1 MMKFKVFLY
10 LFILALLWGPA
21 FLFTKVAVQDIPPLT
36 LVTVR
41 VAIAAAILYTLL
53 KFQGRSLPALGKIWV
68 HFSAVGLLYNAVP
81 YVLLSWGQQY
91 IDSALAAI
99 LFGTTPLF
107 TLVLAHLFSGN
118 DPMTPAKT
126 AGVGVGFVGLVVL
139 LGPALSDGVQAT
151 VWGLLASLLAA
162 ASYAGATV
170 YSQKTL
176 RGLPPLVGPAA
187 QLTMATIL
195 LLPLAWI
202 IEQPYTLPLPS
213 WPAINSLLLLI
224 LVSTVLAF
232 VVYYRALETL
242 KATVL
247 SLTTYLIP
255 LVAMVLG
262 VAILHEQLGWNAYLG
277 FGLIL
282 LGVMIVNGI
291 LRFSWQQPASTAI
304 RP

>member
-1 MMKFKVFLY
+1 MKIQTLIY
-10 LFILALLWGPA
+10 LSVLALLWGPA

-36 LVTVR
+36 LVAVR
-41 VAIAAAILYTLL
+41 VGIAAAILYILL
-53 KFQGRSLPALGKIWV
+53 KVQGRSLPPVGKIWL
-68 HFSAVGLLYNAVP
+68 HFSAVGLLYSALP
-81 YVLLSWGQQY
+81 YVLLSWGQKY

-99 LFGTTPLF
+99 LIGTTPLF
-107 TLVLAHLFSGN
+107 TLVLAHLFSAN

-126 AGVGVGFVGLVVL
+126 VGVGVGFMGLLVL
-139 LGPALSDGVQAT
+139 LGPALLSGVQAT

-170 YSQKTL
+170 YSQRTL

-187 QLTMATIL
+187 QLTMATVF

-202 IEQPYTLPLPS
+202 IEQPHTLPLPS
-213 WPAINSLLLLI
+213 WSAINSLLLLA
-224 LVSTVLAF
+224 LVSTVFAF

-247 SLTTYLIP
+247 SLTAYLIP
-255 LVAMVLG
+255 LVAMILG
-262 VAILHEQLGWNAYLG
+262 VAILHERLGWNAYLG

-282 LGVMIVNGI
+282 LGVMIVNGVI
-291 LRFSWQQPASTAI
+291 RLSWQQPVSTAI

>member
-1 MMKFKVFLY
+1 
-10 LFILALLWGPA
+10 
-21 FLFTKVAVQDIPPLT
+21 
-36 LVTVR
+36 
-41 VAIAAAILYTLL
+41 
-53 KFQGRSLPALGKIWV
+53 
-68 HFSAVGLLYNAVP
+68 
-81 YVLLSWGQQY
+81 
-91 IDSALAAI
+91 
-99 LFGTTPLF
+99 
-107 TLVLAHLFSGN
+107 
-118 DPMTPAKT
+118 
-126 AGVGVGFVGLVVL
+126 
-139 LGPALSDGVQAT
+139 VQAT

-187 QLTMATIL
+187 QLTMATVF